1 MTTNIVTGAAG
12 FIGSHLVETLLNRG
26 EQVIGVDHFNDYY
39 DVALKRRNI
48 ARFEHHPNFRLI
60 AEDIQTID
68 WTALLT
74 DVSVIYHQAAQAG
87 VRASWGIGFRNYT
100 ERNINA
106 TQVLLEAAKDAP
118 RLQRF
123 VFASTSSV
131 YGNAETLPTYES
143 ICPQP
148 VSPYGIT
155 KLAAERLCW
164 LYHHNFGVPVTAL
177 RYFTVYGPNQ
187 RPDMA
192 FHKFFKA
199 FLDDQAIPIYGDG
212 QQTRDFT
219 FVSDA
224 IVANLAAAIVPEAV
238 GEVFNIGGGS
248 RVVLTEVLDTMDRI
262 VGQPIRRNHIEAA
275 MGDARH
281 TAADVSKAQKILG
294 YQPQVCLEAG
304 LTQEWH
310 WIQELYAPVRTSG

>member
-1 MTTNIVTGAAG
+1 MSILIVTGAAG
-12 FIGSHLVETLLNRG
+12 FIGSNLVETLLNRG
-26 EQVIGVDHFNDYY
+26 ETVIGVDEFNDYY
-39 DVALKRRNI
+39 DPDLKRKNI
-48 ARFEHHPNFRLI
+48 AQFEKYPGFELV
-60 AEDIQTID
+60 EGDILSLN
-68 WTALLT
+68 WRGLLS
-74 DVSVIYHQAAQAG
+74 DAKVIFHQAAQAG
-87 VRASWGIGFRNYT
+87 VRASWGDGFRSYT

-106 TQVLLEAAKDAP
+106 TQVILEAAKDAKHLK
-118 RLQRF
+118 RL

-177 RYFTVYGPNQ
+177 RYFTVYGPRQ

-199 FLDDQAIPIYGDG
+199 VLEDQAIPIYGDG

-219 FVSDA
+219 FVADA
-224 IVANLAAAIVPEAV
+224 IAANLAAGSVPEAV
-238 GEVFNIGGGS
+238 GEVFNIGGGR
-248 RVVLTEVLDTMDRI
+248 RVV
-262 VGQPIRRNHIEAA
+262 
-275 MGDARH
+275 
-281 TAADVSKAQKILG
+281 
-294 YQPQVCLEAG
+294 
-304 LTQEWH
+304 W
-310 WIQELYAPVRTSG
+310 